1 MRHALQMYLKRDM
14 PPAMRKYYADLER
27 GLARGD
33 CDQGLRCTATA
44 KGKCIQWV
52 LDASCPQLHWSQHPL
67 RCGSGNHEGQTCVA
81 AASENRQ
88 QCIGWQPE
96 LLCPTPTRTTLLQD
110 GQLSYLRQQLQQ
122 ALQEYARLKA
132 AGSNVHQRDGG
143 PCPDN
148 LDNLRTTECQLHLMQ
163 SVDACIQRRSSLNLE
178 FRELLVQLQ
187 RLDAAIQSRL
197 KELQLSNGLPLE
209 SEQPVYA
216 ELIRH
221 LNLPGKHKSQVGHE
235 QAQQEME
242 RFRAHCVRAL
252 SPVPFESH
260 N

>member
-1 MRHALQMYLKRDM
+1 MRQALQTYLKREM
-14 PPAMRKYYADLER
+14 PREMRTYYADLER

-44 KGKCIQWV
+44 GGKCIQWV

-81 AASENRQ
+81 APSQNPQ
-88 QCIGWQPE
+88 LCVGWQPE
-96 LLCPTPTRTTLLQD
+96 PLCPTPTRTTLLQD
-110 GQLSYLRQQLQQ
+110 GQLTYLRQRLQQ

-132 AGSNVHQRDGG
+132 TGTNVHQRDGG

-148 LDNLRTTECQLHLMQ
+148 LHHLRTTECQLPLMS
-163 SVDACIQRRSSLNLE
+163 SVDACIQRRSSLNQE
-178 FRELLVQLQ
+178 FRKLLGQLQ
-187 RLDAAIQSRL
+187 RLDAAIQARL
-197 KELQLSNGLPLE
+197 QELQLTNGLPLE
-209 SEQPVYA
+209 SEQPVYD

-221 LNLPGKHKSQVGHE
+221 LNLPGKRKSQAGHE

-242 RFRAHCVRAL
+242 RFKAYCVRAL